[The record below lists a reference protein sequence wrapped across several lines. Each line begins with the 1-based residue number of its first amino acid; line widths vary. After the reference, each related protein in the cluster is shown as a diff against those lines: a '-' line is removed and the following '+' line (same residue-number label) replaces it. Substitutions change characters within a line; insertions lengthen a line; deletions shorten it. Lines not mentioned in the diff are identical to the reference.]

1 MGIKSV
7 VLIGAGRVATQLGL
21 TLIRHQIRILQ
32 VYSRSARSASK
43 LAKIVDSDF
52 TDDLSNLNQQADLY
66 IISVTDDS
74 IRQIISRLSLD
85 NKIVVHTSGSVP
97 MEILAP
103 VSASF
108 GVFYPLNTFSKEKNI
123 NLSSTPFCIEA
134 SDPQTEQNLLDLA
147 RLISSDVRLINSQQ
161 RAVIHLAAVFACNFT
176 NFMMVNA
183 DEILKKQGISYEI
196 LLPLINETISKLSA
210 IPPKEAQTGPALR
223 NDREILKKHLEM
235 LTKDPD
241 KKLIY
246 KLISEQIQTYFTTK
260 QIQNP

>member
-1 MGIKSV
+1 MGIHSV

-32 VYSRSARSASK
+32 VYSRTASSAAS
-43 LAKIVDSDF
+43 LAKVADSDF

-74 IRQIISRLSLD
+74 IRQIISRLNIK
-85 NKIVVHTSGSVP
+85 NKLVVHTSGSVP
-97 MEILAP
+97 MEVLAP
-103 VSASF
+103 LSGSF

-123 NLSSTPFCIEA
+123 NLSATPFCIEA
-134 SDPQTEQNLLDLA
+134 SDPHTEQNLLDLA
-147 RLISSDVRLINSQQ
+147 RIISSDVRLINSEQ

-196 LLPLINETISKLSA
+196 LLPLINETIGKLST
-210 IPPKEAQTGPALR
+210 ISPKEAQTGPALR
-223 NDREILKKHLEM
+223 NDQEIIKKHLEM
-235 LTKDPD
+235 LTNEPEKQ
-241 KKLIY
+241 LIY
-246 KLISEQIQTYFTTK
+246 QLISEQIQTYFSK
-260 QIQNP
+260 DKS